1 MVPLTLV
8 VADAAMRPLREVD
21 EYVLDAAWG
30 ADENSFELK
39 VATGWAPPEGGWV
52 WVDGTELGGV
62 ADSYSTTTRRGSSGV
77 AVVSGRTWHGVL
89 AGKVLA
95 PGPGES
101 HVALPAQPAHEALS
115 ALISRLGLSGEFA
128 APESESPG
136 ARVAAHRFDRFC
148 DGYAAARDLLESN
161 GLRLSVRM
169 GERRVLLGAVPARDI
184 SDEAE
189 RSPMDVSVTRVH
201 RRVNHL
207 VCAGS
212 GELAERTVIHL
223 YADGEGRVSRE
234 QTFTGADEIAQ
245 LYDYTGAD
253 ESELESEGRKRLEG
267 LQSEGEVDVEAHDG
281 IGAAVGDR
289 LVASQPGGGGP
300 VTSAVRKVIAK
311 VERGVASWS
320 YEVGEPLRGTSAP
333 GVERVSESVG
343 STGGGDRPE
352 PTAET
357 PMAVPKMD
365 GSTLSWSLG
374 DAADGLPSPTDLR
387 GPTGP
392 KGATGA
398 TGPAGARGERGQ
410 TGERGPQGPTGPTGP
425 QGERGPQGPRGA
437 QGPAGKDG
445 TGVNI
450 LGSKDSAEQL
460 PQEGNKPGDAYLVQ
474 GDLHVWDGA
483 KWNDVGN
490 IKGPKG
496 DKGEPGEQGPIGPK
510 GDAGAIGPQGPQ
522 GATGPR
528 GEQGPQGAQ
537 GSAGPTGPQ
546 GPQGKQGATGPQ
558 GPKGDKGDKGD
569 AGPKGESGVYT
580 QISGLFGVGVS
591 PEGDLFV
598 TYADGGERPP
608 ISLDEDF
615 NLVYEIPEG

>member
-101 HVALPAQPAHEALS
+101 HVTLPAQPAHEALS

-128 APESESPG
+128 APESESPV

-320 YEVGEPLRGTSAP
+320 YEVGEPLHGTSAP

-343 STGGGDRPE
+343 STGGGGDRPE

-410 TGERGPQGPTGPTGP
+410 TGAQGPQGPTGPTGP
-425 QGERGPQGPRGA
+425 QGERGPQGPAGA

-496 DKGEPGEQGPIGPK
+496 DKC
-510 GDAGAIGPQGPQ
+510 
-522 GATGPR
+522 
-528 GEQGPQGAQ
+528 
-537 GSAGPTGPQ
+537 
-546 GPQGKQGATGPQ
+546 
-558 GPKGDKGDKGD
+558 
-569 AGPKGESGVYT
+569 V
-580 QISGLFGVGVS
+580 
-591 PEGDLFV
+591 
-598 TYADGGERPP
+598 
-608 ISLDEDF
+608 
-615 NLVYEIPEG
+615 

>member
-101 HVALPAQPAHEALS
+101 HVTLPAQPAHEALS

-169 GERRVLLGAVPARDI
+169 GERRVLLGAVPAREI

-425 QGERGPQGPRGA
+425 QGADGAPGAAATVKVGKVETLPAGSEATVSNSGTSTAAVLDFGIPRGA
-437 QGPAGKDG
+437 DG
-445 TGVNI
+445 
-450 LGSKDSAEQL
+450 Q
-460 PQEGNKPGDAYLVQ
+460 
-474 GDLHVWDGA
+474 
-483 KWNDVGN
+483 
-490 IKGPKG
+490 
-496 DKGEPGEQGPIGPK
+496 
-510 GDAGAIGPQGPQ
+510 AGAGGKY
-522 GATGPR
+522 
-528 GEQGPQGAQ
+528 
-537 GSAGPTGPQ
+537 AGIS
-546 GPQGKQGATGPQ
+546 
-558 GPKGDKGDKGD
+558 
-569 AGPKGESGVYT
+569 ESMKSGGVYMDE
-580 QISGLFGVGVS
+580 VGYSVS
-591 PEGDLFV
+591 WQSSDKRAARATFNLNGIDYEQVG
-598 TYADGGERPP
+598 ADGKVYKRSIKWGEAK
-608 ISLDEDF
+608 EA
-615 NLVYEIPEG
+615 

>member
-128 APESESPG
+128 APASESPG

-425 QGERGPQGPRGA
+425 QGERGPQGP
-437 QGPAGKDG
+437 
-445 TGVNI
+445 
-450 LGSKDSAEQL
+450 
-460 PQEGNKPGDAYLVQ
+460 
-474 GDLHVWDGA
+474 
-483 KWNDVGN
+483 
-490 IKGPKG
+490 
-496 DKGEPGEQGPIGPK
+496 
-510 GDAGAIGPQGPQ
+510 
-522 GATGPR
+522 
-528 GEQGPQGAQ
+528 
-537 GSAGPTGPQ
+537 
-546 GPQGKQGATGPQ
+546 
-558 GPKGDKGDKGD
+558 KGDKGDKGD

>member
-1 MVPLTLV
+1 M
-8 VADAAMRPLREVD
+8 
-21 EYVLDAAWG
+21 
-30 ADENSFELK
+30 
-39 VATGWAPPEGGWV
+39 
-52 WVDGTELGGV
+52 DGTELGGV

-128 APESESPG
+128 APASESPG

-398 TGPAGARGERGQ
+398 TGPAGARGDAGP
-410 TGERGPQGPTGPTGP
+410 TGPAGPQGPTGAT
-425 QGERGPQGPRGA
+425 GA
-437 QGPAGKDG
+437 QGP
-445 TGVNI
+445 
-450 LGSKDSAEQL
+450 
-460 PQEGNKPGDAYLVQ
+460 
-474 GDLHVWDGA
+474 
-483 KWNDVGN
+483 
-490 IKGPKG
+490 
-496 DKGEPGEQGPIGPK
+496 KGE
-510 GDAGAIGPQGPQ
+510 
-522 GATGPR
+522 
-528 GEQGPQGAQ
+528 QGAQ
-537 GSAGPTGPQ
+537 GAQGPKGATGAA
-546 GPQGKQGATGPQ
+546 GPQGKQGETGPAGPT
-558 GPKGDKGDKGD
+558 GPKGADGAPGAAATVKVGKVETLP
-569 AGPKGESGVYT
+569 AGSEATVSNSGTSTAAVLDFGIPRGADGQAGAGGKYAGISESMKSGGVYMDE
-580 QISGLFGVGVS
+580 VGYSVS
-591 PEGDLFV
+591 WQSSDKRAARATFNLNGIDYEQVG
-598 TYADGGERPP
+598 ADGKVYKRSIKWGEAK
-608 ISLDEDF
+608 EA
-615 NLVYEIPEG
+615 